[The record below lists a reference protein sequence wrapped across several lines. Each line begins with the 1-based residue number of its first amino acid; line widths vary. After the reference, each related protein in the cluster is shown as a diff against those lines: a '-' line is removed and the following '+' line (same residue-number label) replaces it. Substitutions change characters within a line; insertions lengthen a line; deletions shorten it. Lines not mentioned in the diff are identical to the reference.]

1 MEEESKQVE
10 EDAVLEAFEAVI
22 KTPKHGYRN
31 SVFLS
36 TAQDEYIL
44 KD

>member
-1 MEEESKQVE
+1 MEEESKQVEE

-31 SVFLS
+31 SV
-36 TAQDEYIL
+36 
-44 KD
+44 